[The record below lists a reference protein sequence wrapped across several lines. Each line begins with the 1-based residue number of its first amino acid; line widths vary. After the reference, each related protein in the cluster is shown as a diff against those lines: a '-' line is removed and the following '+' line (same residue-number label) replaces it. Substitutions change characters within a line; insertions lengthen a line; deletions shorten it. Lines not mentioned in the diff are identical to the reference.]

1 MFTGIINN
9 LGKLEKRDGFIFVF
23 SASSQLCKKLTKGA
37 SIAVNGICL
46 TVLRKTRNG
55 FSVEVMPE
63 TLSRTMLINLKKD
76 DIVNLE
82 LPVTPKTF
90 LSGHIIQGHIDG
102 VARVVRAVKD
112 KNGKI
117 IEFSVPINLSR
128 YIVEKGSI
136 AINGISLTVIDTKKD
151 FFTVGIVPFTWNNTM
166 LHTLN
171 LGDLVNIEV
180 DILAKYIE
188 KLI

>member
-1 MFTGIINN
+1 MFSGIIKY
-9 LGKLEKRDGFIFVF
+9 LGKLQKKEDNLFTFEAPN
-23 SASSQLCKKLTKGA
+23 SLCQKLDQGT

-46 TVLRKTRNG
+46 TVLIKTGNS
-55 FSVEVMPE
+55 FTVEVMPE
-63 TLSRTMLINLKKD
+63 TLNRTMLINLKKD

-90 LSGHIIQGHIDG
+90 LSGQIIQGHIDG
-102 VARVVRAVKD
+102 IGKVLKVVED

-117 IEFSVPINLSR
+117 LEFSVPINLSR

-136 AINGISLTVIDTKKD
+136 AVNGVSLTVIDTEKD
-151 FFTVGIVPFTWNNTM
+151 CFTVGIIPFTWNNTM
-166 LHTLN
+166 FHTLN

-180 DILAKYIE
+180 DILAKYME